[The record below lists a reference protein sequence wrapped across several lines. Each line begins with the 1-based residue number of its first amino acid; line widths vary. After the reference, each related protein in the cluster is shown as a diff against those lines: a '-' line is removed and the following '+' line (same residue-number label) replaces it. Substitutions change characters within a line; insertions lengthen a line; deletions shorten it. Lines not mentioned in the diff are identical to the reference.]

1 MIGSQIHG
9 LVRSEAYLRQK
20 WNHGRDEKTI
30 SSLYYLKALN
40 VQFFLS
46 TDSEELYSNSL
57 PCISQSI
64 YVVLKRKLR
73 QNSDSFSAFDTAYVE
88 SFAKYYYFI
97 V

>member
-20 WNHGRDEKTI
+20 WNRGRDEKTI

-46 TDSEELYSNSL
+46 TD
-57 PCISQSI
+57 
-64 YVVLKRKLR
+64 
-73 QNSDSFSAFDTAYVE
+73 
-88 SFAKYYYFI
+88 
-97 V
+97 